1 MTGRD
6 EKGKDEYD
14 ENGQKPETAKK
25 IATGRDE
32 SGKRSTTKTRKG
44 RKPFPLP
51 SLEARQWK
59 RNDTVRPAVPIRVLF
74 YRVSLQVWF
83 LVKASLLAPL
93 FQFLGGN
100 TYVP

>member
-1 MTGRD
+1 MKTDRNQKLRRRSQLVATKA
-6 EKGKDEYD
+6 EKEV
-14 ENGQKPETAKK
+14 
-25 IATGRDE
+25 RR
-32 SGKRSTTKTRKG
+32 KRRKG